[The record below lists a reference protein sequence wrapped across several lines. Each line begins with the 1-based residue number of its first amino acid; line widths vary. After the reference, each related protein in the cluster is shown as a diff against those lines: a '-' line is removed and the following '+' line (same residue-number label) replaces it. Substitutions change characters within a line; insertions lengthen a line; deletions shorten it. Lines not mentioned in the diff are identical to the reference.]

1 MSDETETVGSA
12 VVLAG
17 GRSRRMGRPKA
28 LLPFGGQP
36 LILHVVRR
44 IRSLFP
50 DIVVAAAPEQ
60 ELPELPAA
68 LVCDDVAYQGPVGG
82 MCRGLR
88 ACKGAGAFVTSC
100 DLPFLNL
107 SLVSHLASR
116 LPGHDVV
123 APYWKGR
130 LQPLHAVYRRGVL
143 PLLEQQL
150 RRGELRPVS
159 LYDKVRTL
167 EVDEDEVRAFDPEGL
182 SFFNVNTPDDYARAR
197 SLCSEVHFR

>member
-68 LVCDDVAYQGPVGG
+68 LVCDEVAYRGPVGG

>member
-68 LVCDDVAYQGPVGG
+68 LVRDDVAYQGPVGG

-123 APYWKGR
+123 APYWEGR

-150 RRGELRPVS
+150 WRGELRPVS

>member
-1 MSDETETVGSA
+1 MSDETEAVGSA

-68 LVCDDVAYQGPVGG
+68 LVRDEVAYRGPVGG

-107 SLVSHLASR
+107 SLVSYLASR

-123 APYWKGR
+123 APYWEGR

-182 SFFNVNTPDDYARAR
+182 SFFNVNTLDDYARAR

>member
-1 MSDETETVGSA
+1 MSDETEAVGSA

-68 LVCDDVAYQGPVGG
+68 LVRDDVAYRGPVGG

-100 DLPFLNL
+100 DVPFLNL

-123 APYWKGR
+123 APYWEGR

-150 RRGELRPVS
+150 RRGELRLVS

>member
-1 MSDETETVGSA
+1 
-12 VVLAG
+12 
-17 GRSRRMGRPKA
+17 MGRPKA

-44 IRSLFP
+44 LRSLFP
-50 DIVVAAAPEQ
+50 DTVVVAAPEQ

-68 LVCDDVAYQGPVGG
+68 LVRDEVAYQGPVGG

-88 ACKGAGAFVTSC
+88 ACKGDGVFVASC
-100 DLPFLNL
+100 DAPFLDL

-116 LPGHDVV
+116 LSGHDVV
-123 APYWKGR
+123 APYWEGR

-150 RRGELRPVS
+150 RCGELRPVS

-167 EVDEDEVRAFDPEGL
+167 KVHEDEVRAFDPEGL
-182 SFFNVNTPDDYARAR
+182 SFFNVNTPDDYARAL
-197 SLCSEVHFR
+197 SLCSEVHSW